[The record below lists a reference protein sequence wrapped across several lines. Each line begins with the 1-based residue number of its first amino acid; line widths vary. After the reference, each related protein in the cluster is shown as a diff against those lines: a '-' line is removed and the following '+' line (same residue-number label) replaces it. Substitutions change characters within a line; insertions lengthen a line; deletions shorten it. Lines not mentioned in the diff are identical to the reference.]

1 LIATAN
7 GYLFAYK
14 PGIVVAVDEN
24 NKFETAPNSFSL
36 SQNYPNPFNPVTK
49 IKFTAAVV
57 DAKFASTTN
66 VVLKIYNILGREI
79 KTLVNEQKPPGSY
92 EVEFDGNKLSS
103 GVYFYKLS
111 TGKFSKTKKMLLIK

>member
-1 LIATAN
+1 
-7 GYLFAYK
+7 
-14 PGIVVAVDEN
+14 
-24 NKFETAPNSFSL
+24 
-36 SQNYPNPFNPVTK
+36 
-49 IKFTAAVV
+49 V